1 MINAIERALTA
12 MFAPLV
18 RELDRLPPS
27 ALRHLMAGL

>member
-1 MINAIERALTA
+1 MIDAIERALSA

-18 RELDRLPPS
+18 LELDRLPTS